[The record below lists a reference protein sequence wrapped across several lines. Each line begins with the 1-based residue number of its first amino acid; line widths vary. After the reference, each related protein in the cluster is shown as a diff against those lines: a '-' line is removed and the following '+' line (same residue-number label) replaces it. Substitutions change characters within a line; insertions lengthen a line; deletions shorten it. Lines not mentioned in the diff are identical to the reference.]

1 MGRHRSIMSENLK
14 SELAKEIGVYDIVE
28 REGWGSVTSRDCGNI
43 VTAAIKY
50 AEKAYEDEKQ

>member
-1 MGRHRSIMSENLK
+1 MGKHRSIMSENLK

-28 REGWGSVTSRDCGNI
+28 REGRGSLTSRDCGNI